1 MRIPVQE
8 LVEMYK
14 DNIYAAAFNIC
25 KSAADAEDVV
35 QDTFLQY
42 YMTKKEFDDEKH
54 IRYWLL
60 RVAINKAK
68 NIQSSFWHRNG
79 MPLDDFIETLSF
91 ETPETK
97 ELFEEV
103 MKLPEKYRVVVHLF
117 YYEDYSIKEIAK
129 ILRTTESNIKVR
141 LSRGRVKLKDALKEG
156 WEDEQ

>member
-68 NIQSSFWHRNG
+68 NIQSSFRRKNE
-79 MPLDDFIETLSF
+79 MLLEDYVETLTF
-91 ETPETK
+91 ETPESR

-103 MKLPEKYRVVVHLF
+103 LKLPEKYRVVIHLF
-117 YYEDYSIKEIAK
+117 YYEDYSVKEIAK
-129 ILRTTESNIKVR
+129 ILRATESSVKVR
-141 LSRGRVKLKDALKEG
+141 LSRGRAKLKDALKEE

>member
-68 NIQSSFWHRNG
+68 NIQSSFRRKNE
-79 MPLDDFIETLSF
+79 MSLEDYVETLTF
-91 ETPETK
+91 ETPESR

-103 MKLPEKYRVVVHLF
+103 MKLPEKYRVVIHLF
-117 YYEDYSIKEIAK
+117 YYEDYSVKEIAK
-129 ILRTTESNIKVR
+129 ILRTTESSVKVR
-141 LSRGRVKLKDALKEG
+141 LSRGRAKLKDALKEE

>member
-54 IRYWLL
+54 IRYWIL

-68 NIQSSFWHRNG
+68 NIQSSFRRKNE
-79 MPLDDFIETLSF
+79 MSLEDYVETLTF
-91 ETPETK
+91 ETPESR

-103 MKLPEKYRVVVHLF
+103 MKLPEKYRVVIHLF

-129 ILRTTESNIKVR
+129 ILRNTESSVKVR
-141 LSRGRVKLKDALKEG
+141 LSRGRAKLKDSLKEE

>member
-68 NIQSSFWHRNG
+68 NIQLSFRRKNETT
-79 MPLDDFIETLSF
+79 LEEYIETLTF
-91 ETPETK
+91 ETPESRD
-97 ELFEEV
+97 LFAEV
-103 MKLPEKYRVVVHLF
+103 MKLPEKYRVVIHLF

-129 ILRTTESNIKVR
+129 ILKLTESSVKVR
-141 LSRGRVKLKDALKEG
+141 LSRGRAKLKDSLKEG

>member
-68 NIQSSFWHRNG
+68 NIQSSFRRKNE
-79 MPLDDFIETLSF
+79 MSLEDYVETLTF
-91 ETPETK
+91 ETPESR

-103 MKLPEKYRVVVHLF
+103 MKLPEKYRVVIHLF
-117 YYEDYSIKEIAK
+117 YYEDYSVKEIAK
-129 ILRTTESNIKVR
+129 ILRTTESSVKVR
-141 LSRGRVKLKDALKEG
+141 LSRGRAKLKDSLKEE

>member
-54 IRYWLL
+54 IRYWIL

-68 NIQSSFWHRNG
+68 NIQPSFRRKNE
-79 MPLDDFIETLSF
+79 MSLEDYVETLTF
-91 ETPETK
+91 ETPESR

-103 MKLPEKYRVVVHLF
+103 MKLPEKYRVVIHLF
-117 YYEDYSIKEIAK
+117 YYEDYSVKEIAK
-129 ILRTTESNIKVR
+129 ILRTTESSVKVR
-141 LSRGRVKLKDALKEG
+141 LSRGRAKLKDALKEE

>member
-54 IRYWLL
+54 IRYWIL

-68 NIQSSFWHRNG
+68 NIQSSFRRKNE
-79 MPLDDFIETLSF
+79 MSLEDYVETLTF
-91 ETPETK
+91 ETPESR

-103 MKLPEKYRVVVHLF
+103 MKLPEKYRVVIHLF
-117 YYEDYSIKEIAK
+117 YYEDYSVKEIAK
-129 ILRTTESNIKVR
+129 ILRVTESSVKVR
-141 LSRGRVKLKDALKEG
+141 LSRGRAKLKDALKEE

>member
-54 IRYWLL
+54 IRYWIL

-68 NIQSSFWHRNG
+68 NIQSSFRRKNE
-79 MPLDDFIETLSF
+79 MSLEDYVETLTF
-91 ETPETK
+91 ETPESR

-103 MKLPEKYRVVVHLF
+103 MKLPEKYRVVIHLF
-117 YYEDYSIKEIAK
+117 YYEDYSVKEIAK
-129 ILRTTESNIKVR
+129 ILRTTESSVKVR
-141 LSRGRVKLKDALKEG
+141 LSRGRAKLKDALKEE
-156 WEDEQ
+156 WEDEK

>member
-68 NIQSSFWHRNG
+68 NIQSSFRRKNE
-79 MPLDDFIETLSF
+79 MLLEDYVETLTF
-91 ETPETK
+91 ETPESR

-103 MKLPEKYRVVVHLF
+103 LKLPEKCRVVIHLF
-117 YYEDYSIKEIAK
+117 YYEDYSVKEIAK
-129 ILRTTESNIKVR
+129 ILRVTESSVKVR
-141 LSRGRVKLKDALKEG
+141 LSRGRAKLKDALKEE

>member
-14 DNIYAAAFNIC
+14 DNIYAAAFNRC

-54 IRYWLL
+54 IRYWIL

-68 NIQSSFWHRNG
+68 NIQSSFRRKNE
-79 MPLDDFIETLSF
+79 MSLEDYVETLTF
-91 ETPETK
+91 ETPESR

-103 MKLPEKYRVVVHLF
+103 MKLPEKYRVVIHLF
-117 YYEDYSIKEIAK
+117 YYEDYSVKEIAK
-129 ILRTTESNIKVR
+129 ILKLTEGSVKVR
-141 LSRGRVKLKDALKEG
+141 LSRGRARLKDSLKEG